1 MVAPTGDPAGGM
13 AGLTVAAGDLFDGHR
28 WRGPSTV
35 LVEGG
40 DVVSVEPGANP
51 GAERRADV
59 VLPGL
64 VDWGVSAVG
73 YADSPLVPHP
83 FAAETAFA
91 RMCLRWGVTT
101 VVDVANAPAPLAH
114 LGDLAGQGA
123 GPRLVHS
130 GGRLCTEPTGRCDV
144 RVDEG
149 GADRAVAANELL
161 GASLVSAGRLAGAG
175 ARTAVVKA
183 AAARGVPLV
192 LGRQEPRETPGL
204 LVAPEPGLPP
214 VPGYG
219 EPVGE
224 PGRWWYAPQ
233 LEAAA
238 RWTVDGLLA
247 ATDAALAA
255 PFLPY
260 ARNFARVKGFLGRR
274 IGRDVLRGYYGDRT
288 AADLGDDRDRLAA
301 AHLAA
306 GTCLAS
312 SGAGAAGL
320 VPGLSL
326 WAELDR
332 LAALPGPA
340 GGADGVDPALAAATG
355 VAGDL
360 LPPPAAGVL
369 APGRPADL
377 LLCDGVRRGM
387 APGALRAGLVA
398 VVLDG
403 ICEEVA
409 VLAAEVDAM
418 VAEAWRERS

>member
-1 MVAPTGDPAGGM
+1 M
-13 AGLTVAAGDLFDGHR
+13 AGLTVAAGDLFDGYR
-28 WRGPSTV
+28 WLGPSTLTV
-35 LVEGG
+35 AGG
-40 DVVSVEPGANP
+40 EVVSVEPGAA
-51 GAERRADV
+51 GAAGAVGGATLRADA

-73 YADSPLVPHP
+73 YADTPLVPHP

-114 LGDLAGQGA
+114 LGELARRGA
-123 GPRLVHS
+123 GPRLVHA
-130 GGRLCTEPTGRCDV
+130 GGRLCSEPTGRCDV
-144 RVDEG
+144 LVDEG

-161 GASLVSAGRLAGAG
+161 GAALVSAGRLSGAG
-175 ARTAVVKA
+175 VRTAVVKA
-183 AAARGVPLV
+183 AAARGIPLV
-192 LGRQEPRETPGL
+192 LSRQEPRETPGL
-204 LVAPEPGLPP
+204 LVAAELAGPGVPA
-214 VPGYG
+214 VPGFG

-260 ARNFARVKGFLGRR
+260 ARNFGRVKGFLGRR
-274 IGRDVLRGYYGDRT
+274 IGRDVLRGYYGDRA
-288 AADLGDDRDRLAA
+288 AADLGAGRERLAA
-301 AHLAA
+301 AQLAA

-312 SGAGAAGL
+312 SGAGATGL

-332 LAALPGPA
+332 LAALPGPDGRAPA
-340 GGADGVDPALAAATG
+340 GPDAALAAATG
-355 VAGDL
+355 VAGGL
-360 LPPPAAGVL
+360 LPGRTGGVL
-369 APGRPADL
+369 TAGRPADL
-377 LLCDGVRRGM
+377 LLCDGVRRGA
-387 APGALRAGLVA
+387 APGELRAGLVA
-398 VVLDG
+398 VVRDG
-403 ICEEVA
+403 VCDEVA
-409 VLAAEVDAM
+409 VLAREVEAM
-418 VAEAWRERS
+418 VAEACREGP